1 MKHRQPIGQ
10 EDNMNIDIRKEIERV
25 LRCAEASIDKKMS
38 QNEKDFNYA
47 WYSGQLSLLFNMS
60 DDLSKKEYNE
70 ISKKIE
76 SYFYDCI

>member
-1 MKHRQPIGQ
+1 MKQRQPTGR

-25 LRCAEASIDKKMS
+25 LRCAEGSKEKKMS
-38 QNEKDFNYA
+38 QYEKDFNYA

-60 DDLSKKEYNE
+60 DDLSTKEYNE

-76 SYFYDCI
+76 SLFY